1 MRIVG
6 KKLLIVEDDQDLQ
19 RILIDVL
26 TLEGALPVAASDGA
40 IALSLASSQDFDLVV
55 LDLNLPD
62 MTGWDV
68 LRGLQASQPGIA
80 VVILTASADEASR
93 QRALAAGVVDYV
105 FKPVA
110 IRELVSLLQRRL
122 GPDQES

>member
-26 TLEGALPVAASDGA
+26 TLEGALPVAASDGTM
-40 IALSLASSQDFDLVV
+40 ALSLASSQDFDLVV

-68 LRGLQASQPGIA
+68 LQGLQATQPSIA
-80 VVILTASADEASR
+80 AVILTASADEASR